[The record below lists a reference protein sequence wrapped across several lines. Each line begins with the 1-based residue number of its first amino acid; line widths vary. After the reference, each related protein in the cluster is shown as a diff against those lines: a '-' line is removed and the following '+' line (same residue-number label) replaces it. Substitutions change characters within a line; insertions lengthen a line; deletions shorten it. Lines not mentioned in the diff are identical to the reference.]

1 MTEELNFETYLLI
14 SPDEFAIYFFDV
26 KNKKN
31 LYKKTLTSL
40 EKSNYIDFNVL
51 NKFLEDNIFKIEK
64 LNETFVKNIS
74 LIINDKKINNLS
86 IGIKKKNYQEILD
99 KKLLENTLIEI
110 KELFK
115 ENYFDKNIMHIK
127 INNYLINGDYYS
139 SFKENMKGDFFCL
152 EIEFI
157 YISSNYILEI
167 EKILERFQIKV
178 TQCLDKNYIESFF
191 KNEKI
196 ELSHMAF
203 RVQNGWNV
211 NEVKLV
217 PKNNKKIGI
226 FEKFFQLFS

>member
-86 IGIKKKNYQEILD
+86 IGIKKK
-99 KKLLENTLIEI
+99 KLSRN
-110 KELFK
+110 
-115 ENYFDKNIMHIK
+115 
-127 INNYLINGDYYS
+127 S
-139 SFKENMKGDFFCL
+139 
-152 EIEFI
+152 
-157 YISSNYILEI
+157 
-167 EKILERFQIKV
+167 
-178 TQCLDKNYIESFF
+178 
-191 KNEKI
+191 
-196 ELSHMAF
+196 
-203 RVQNGWNV
+203 
-211 NEVKLV
+211 
-217 PKNNKKIGI
+217 
-226 FEKFFQLFS
+226 